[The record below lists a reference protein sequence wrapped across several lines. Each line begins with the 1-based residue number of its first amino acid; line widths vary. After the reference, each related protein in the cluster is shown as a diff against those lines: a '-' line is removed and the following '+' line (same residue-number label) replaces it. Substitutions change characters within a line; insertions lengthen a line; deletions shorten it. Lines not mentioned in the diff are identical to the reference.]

1 MTTSTAPHTASEL
14 LAVMSA
20 RLLRD
25 GQVVFAGVGIPL
37 LAATLAQRLQAP
49 GLTILFEG
57 GTIGA
62 FVEPG
67 KLPPST
73 NEQRCTRR
81 ANMVLSSTDVLLL
94 LQRGYVDVGFM
105 GGAQI
110 DQYGNLNSSFIGDP
124 QHPASRLPGTG
135 GGNDIASLTQMIVA
149 MKHEKR
155 RFVKTV
161 DFVTSPGFL
170 TGENSRHDAGL
181 IAGGMY
187 RVVTD
192 RGMLGFDEASKRMK
206 LLALYPG
213 VTVEQVQH
221 NTGFELLIPADLPV
235 TDPPAEKELAVLRH
249 LDPDRVYTA

>member
-1 MTTSTAPHTASEL
+1 MTTNRSGYTASEL
-14 LAVMSA
+14 LAVSSA

-37 LAATLAQRLQAP
+37 LAATLAQRLHAP

-57 GTIGA
+57 GVIGA
-62 FVEPG
+62 FIEPG

-81 ANMVLSSTDVLLL
+81 ANMVLGSTEVLLL

-110 DQYGNLNSSFIGDP
+110 DQFGNLNSSFIGDP
-124 QHPASRLPGTG
+124 QHPTSRLPGTG

-149 MKHEKR
+149 MRHEKR
-155 RFVKTV
+155 RFVKAV

-170 TGENSRHDAGL
+170 SGGDSRRAAGL
-181 IAGGMY
+181 TAGGMF

-192 RGMLGFDEASKRMK
+192 LGVLGFDDHSKRMK
-206 LLALYPG
+206 LLALHPG
-213 VTVEQVQH
+213 VAADRVRE
-221 NTGFELLIPADLPV
+221 NTGFALLIEADLPV
-235 TDPPAEKELAVLRH
+235 TDPLTENELAVLRH
-249 LDPDRVYTA
+249 LDPDRLYTA

>member
-1 MTTSTAPHTASEL
+1 MSSSDYTASEV

-20 RLLRD
+20 RLLAD

-37 LAATLAQRLQAP
+37 LAATLAQAVSCP

-57 GTIGA
+57 GVIGPII
-62 FVEPG
+62 EPG

-73 NEQRCTRR
+73 NEQRCTKR
-81 ANMVLSSTDVLLL
+81 ANMVLGSTDVLLL

-110 DQYGNLNSSFIGDP
+110 DQFGNLNSSYIGDP
-124 QHPASRLPGTG
+124 ANPKARLPGTG
-135 GGNDIASLTQMIVA
+135 GGNDISSLTQMIVA

-155 RFVKTV
+155 RFVETV

-170 TGENSRHDAGL
+170 RGGATRRDAGL
-181 IAGGMY
+181 PAGGMY

-192 RGMLGFDEASKRMK
+192 LGIFGFDDVTKRMK
-206 LLALYPG
+206 VVALHPG
-213 VTVEQVQH
+213 VTLEKVRD
-221 NTGFELLIPADLPV
+221 NTAFELVADARIAV
-235 TDPPAEKELAVLRH
+235 TEPPAQRELDVLRR
-249 LDPDRVYTA
+249 LDPERLYIA

>member
-1 MTTSTAPHTASEL
+1 MLKSTSHTAAEL
-14 LAVMSA
+14 LTVLSA
-20 RLLRD
+20 RQLHD

-37 LAATLAQRLQAP
+37 LAATLAQRLRCP

-57 GTIGA
+57 GVIGA

-73 NEQRCTRR
+73 NDQRCTRR
-81 ANMVLSSTDVLLL
+81 ANMVLGSAEVLLL

-124 QHPASRLPGTG
+124 ARPTVRLPGTG
-135 GGNDIASLTQMIVA
+135 GGNDIASLAHMIVA

-155 RFVKTV
+155 RFVERV
-161 DFVTSPGFL
+161 DFITSPGFL
-170 TGENSRHDAGL
+170 RGGDTRRESGL
-181 IAGGMY
+181 LTGGMF

-192 RGMLGFDEASKRMK
+192 LAVLGFETEQRRIQVMS
-206 LLALYPG
+206 LNPG
-213 VTVEQVQH
+213 VSREQVQD
-221 NTGFELLIPADLPV
+221 NTGFRLDFAADTAVTEPPTDQEL
-235 TDPPAEKELAVLRH
+235 KVLRE
-249 LDPDRVYTA
+249 LDPEQLYTA